1 MFDTFFNFW
10 ACFQISEKVVN
21 SQFVDWFPLFC
32 PFSHFLGPFSVFRK
46 SFKFLVPMFDSTLK
60 IILKNLKEYPVMKK
74 ISAYAKQSE
83 SGEFEG
89 YLGL

>member
-1 MFDTFFNFW
+1 
-10 ACFQISEKVVN
+10 
-21 SQFVDWFPLFC
+21 
-32 PFSHFLGPFSVFRK
+32 
-46 SFKFLVPMFDSTLK
+46 MFDSTLK

-89 YLGL
+89 YLDLKKLLLCYTFIFSNPYIFSNL